1 MSAAER
7 GLDMN
12 FKEGMRRVALLVG
25 ALGIILGCFAS
36 YVVLRDAQRALV
48 RYKEFDLLTKSDAV
62 QQERNSWALT
72 LRYTPDKAIE
82 AFRKLPENRQ
92 RDVFGGLAQ
101 DERADLV
108 AKLKCEPLLPGSPST
123 PATLENLSH
132 VDPYA
137 EYQHAKDDPY
147 ACMAEETDPP
157 TSAVNKGGI
166 KAIHWSR
173 VLSVESIETEDG
185 KTLYPTPS
193 PSLRPYLLAIVFPVF
208 GFVIPWASA
217 RALAWVGVGFF
228 EKSK

>member
-1 MSAAER
+1 
-7 GLDMN
+7 MN

-173 VLSVESIETEDG
+173 VLSVESIET
-185 KTLYPTPS
+185 
-193 PSLRPYLLAIVFPVF
+193 
-208 GFVIPWASA
+208 
-217 RALAWVGVGFF
+217 
-228 EKSK
+228 